1 MVLDPMTGQ
10 EQEPQD
16 LRIAIAHKRF
26 LYTSQKLSDKE
37 KGKLQKEILDTVF
50 AEDLAPLYE
59 YLCEEIGWSPDATQL
74 QRMQSANQANLQEL
88 EGKIKDAED
97 NLGDTEVKEALTAK
111 ADYLCRIGDRN
122 AATEAYKKAEEKT
135 AGSGPKMD
143 LVFNTLKSDIAFGD
157 WHAVKQQLD
166 KAKKLCDEG
175 GDWERK
181 NRLKVYEAL
190 FMMVTRDFKKAGEL
204 FLDSTAT
211 FGATELMSY
220 EMLIFYSVVTSVITL
235 ERVDLKKRVVD
246 APEILTV
253 IDSIPNLTSFLN
265 SLYMCQY
272 GAFFKAFSQ
281 IIDQVEADPY
291 LHSHLRHYVR
301 EVRIVA
307 YSQFLD
313 SYKSVTLD
321 SMAQSFGVSVD
332 FIDREL
338 ADFIV
343 SNRLTAKIDKV
354 GGVVET
360 NRPDAKNAQYQ
371 QTIRHGDLL
380 LNRLQRLA
388 KVVDLE

>member
-1 MVLDPMTGQ
+1 MVLDPMTGE

-16 LRIAIAHKRF
+16 LRIVIAHKRF
-26 LYTSQKLSDKE
+26 LYTSQSLSDKE
-37 KGKLQKEILDTVF
+37 KGRLQKEILDTIL
-50 AEDLAPLYE
+50 AENLAPLYE
-59 YLCEEIGWSPDATQL
+59 HICQEAGWSPDGSQL
-74 QRMQSANQANLQEL
+74 QRMQSANQTKLQEL
-88 EGKIKDAED
+88 EGKITDAEE

-111 ADYLCRIGDRN
+111 ADYLCRIGSRK
-122 AATEAYKKAEEKT
+122 AAEEAYKKAEAKT

-143 LVFNTLKSDIAFGD
+143 MVFSTLKSDIAFGD
-157 WHAVKQQLD
+157 WHAVKQQID

-190 FMMVTRDFKKAGEL
+190 FLMVTRDFKKAGEL

-220 EMLIFYSVVTSVITL
+220 ETLIFYSVVTSVITL
-235 ERVDLKKRVVD
+235 DRVNLKKKVVD

-265 SLYMCQY
+265 SLYDCHY
-272 GAFFKAFSQ
+272 GSFFKAFSQ
-281 IIDQVEADPY
+281 IIDQIDADPY
-291 LHSHLRHYVR
+291 LHPHLRYYVR
-301 EVRIVA
+301 EVRVVA

-313 SYKSVTLD
+313 SYKSVTLE
-321 SMAQSFGVSVD
+321 SMAQSFGVSIA
-332 FIDREL
+332 FIDNEL

-343 SNRLTAKIDKV
+343 SGRLTAKIDKV
-354 GGVVET
+354 AGVVET